1 LISPFT
7 ASSGVFFP
15 GLALSAGSAA
25 GDELA
30 GADAEAGLE
39 LGGTLLVT
47 VDAAAGLRVPDA
59 EVPEDP
65 PLQAATA
72 KDIVQATATARTTA

>member
-30 GADAEAGLE
+30 GADAAAGLE

-47 VDAAAGLRVPDA
+47 VDAAAVPDA

-65 PLQAATA
+65 ALQAATA